1 VDGAGRRVDA
11 GTRET
16 HRDAGDAQVT
26 APYRGPVS
34 AEAPSPTLAAFRR
47 ARAAQDAAMQRARPL
62 SLILLAFVLL
72 SAFRSHPGPGLQGAP
87 LGILAA
93 LAAAAVAVL
102 VLLGPFRLPVPAR
115 WGLTALLLAGSA
127 VLIWLQP
134 DGPGVFGMLAGAG
147 IAARQLAGARGIAI
161 VAAAAVFTGVAS
173 LFTTANHSALWL
185 VLVWLGIAAVYSAV
199 RSSRRVQQG
208 DDEVERLLAELDRS
222 RDAEVRAAA
231 LAERQRLAREMH
243 DVLAHSLSGLA
254 VQLEGARLLAAQDPA
269 DPRLAGTIDRAQHL
283 ARSGLEESREA
294 IGMLRGD
301 DLPGPDRLA
310 ALAAGFGRD
319 SGVPCAFTVTGSERE
334 LDPATKLALYRVAQE
349 ALTNIRRHAHPER
362 AEISLGYLADGLRL
376 TVEDFG
382 PGDGEAAADACPAAA
397 PAQSRGYGLTGMAE
411 RAELLGGTLTAGPSG
426 TGFTVELWIPR

>member
-1 VDGAGRRVDA
+1 
-11 GTRET
+11 
-16 HRDAGDAQVT
+16 
-26 APYRGPVS
+26 VS

-87 LGILAA
+87 LGVLAA

-102 VLLGPFRLPVPAR
+102 VLLGPFRLPVSAR
-115 WGLTALLLAGSA
+115 WALTALLLAGSA

-199 RSSRRVQQG
+199 RSSRRVRQG
-208 DDEVERLLAELDRS
+208 DDEMERLLAELERS

-254 VQLEGARLLAAQDPA
+254 VQLEGARLLAAQGPA
-269 DPRLAGTIDRAQHL
+269 DPRLAGTIDRAHHL

-301 DLPGPDRLA
+301 DLPGPERLA
-310 ALAAGFGRD
+310 ALAAGFERD

-334 LDPATKLALYRVAQE
+334 LDSATKLALYRVAQE
-349 ALTNIRRHAHPER
+349 ALTNIRRHAHPDR
-362 AEISLGYLADGLRL
+362 AEIRLGYLSGGLRL
-376 TVEDFG
+376 AVEDFG
-382 PGDGEAAADACPAAA
+382 PGPVGGYGGAAADARPAAA